1 MTGPRNSDFNF
12 LLAELRRMSARA
24 RLALTEIDSIGA
36 ALKGGLIEPEAAL
49 AWLDEID
56 PALLDLI
63 GTPMEIS
70 AT

>member
-1 MTGPRNSDFNF
+1 MSPRNSDYNF
-12 LLAELRRMSARA
+12 LLAEFRRLSART

-70 AT
+70 A